1 MYVSRF
7 FYETLFT
14 TIREICQGTLPIEQ
28 LSIRHNMT
36 IAKDNKDKKED
47 VIASSKVH
55 KECVERENKN
65 RSPIETNM
73 KEDSKNA
80 NTIHDRAIGSEL
92 TNKTHNDQ
100 IESNSW
106 EKNVKC
112 DDSEN
117 CEHTKVGIDIDTHR
131 KDGSM
136 SVKHLHTCKAIQ
148 NDDTLNKNKR
158 RRRVEDHGLNNAK
171 CGLKT
176 NVEYEK
182 DTNKNIQDVQTR
194 K

>member
-1 MYVSRF
+1 M
-7 FYETLFT
+7 
-14 TIREICQGTLPIEQ
+14 
-28 LSIRHNMT
+28 
-36 IAKDNKDKKED
+36 KDK
-47 VIASSKVH
+47 
-55 KECVERENKN
+55 N
-65 RSPIETNM
+65 
-73 KEDSKNA
+73 KNA

-92 TNKTHNDQ
+92 MNKTDDDQ

-112 DDSEN
+112 DDGANRER
-117 CEHTKVGIDIDTHR
+117 TKVGININTHR
-131 KDGSM
+131 KDGFM
-136 SVKHLHTCKAIQ
+136 SVEHLHTCKAIQ
-148 NDDTLNKNKR
+148 NDDMLNKNKR